1 MESNLY
7 LEGRKALAI
16 GYSFY
21 ALLYVILAG
30 IFLNLI
36 FSTIKSHEI
45 DIILETL
52 AIIKST
58 LLFLFFAMS
67 TNVLL
72 AIGSWKLLSLST
84 GLKRLLLTVSIL
96 IPTILIVRIIPSLWH
111 WYQGSL
117 PAEIGITQ
125 IMSSS
130 LLAIGYVTLAYGLTK
145 LVFKSSR
152 SD

>member
-1 MESNLY
+1 MNSNLF
-7 LEGRKALAI
+7 LKERKGLAI
-16 GYSFY
+16 GYSIY
-21 ALLYVILAG
+21 ALLYVGIAG
-30 IFLNLI
+30 ILLNRI
-36 FSTIKSHEI
+36 FSSMGWHGIDDLLEI
-45 DIILETL
+45 LTMM
-52 AIIKST
+52 KST
-58 LLFLFFAMS
+58 LLFLFCAMG
-67 TNVLL
+67 TNILL

-84 GLKRLLLTVSIL
+84 WLKRLPLTVSIL
-96 IPTILIVRIIPSLWH
+96 IPTMLVVRIIPGFWY

-130 LLAIGYVTLAYGLTK
+130 VLAIGYVTLAYGLTK